1 MRERRND
8 GGSLVP
14 GPRPGGQE
22 ARVGLVSRCQRVQ
35 PPWGRAAGG
44 EGGSQALRAE
54 LSAPPEWKVR
64 LGKGCRLCLGQSQ
77 RLQGLTLAEP
87 QEQGSDQAGLP

>member
-14 GPRPGGQE
+14 GPRPGGQ
-22 ARVGLVSRCQRVQ
+22 GGPSQPVQ

-44 EGGSQALRAE
+44 EGWSQALHAE
-54 LSAPPEWKVR
+54 LSAPPHLWN
-64 LGKGCRLCLGQSQ
+64 GKSAWERAADS
-77 RLQGLTLAEP
+77 A
-87 QEQGSDQAGLP
+87 SDNLSAFRA

>member
-14 GPRPGGQE
+14 GPRPGGQGGP
-22 ARVGLVSRCQRVQ
+22 RQPMQ

-54 LSAPPEWKVR
+54 LSAPPEWKVG
-64 LGKGCRLCLGQSQ
+64 LGRGCRLCLGQSQ